1 MAKGSKLSE
10 VEDLKRSFEMAADEI
25 TVGIDLGDR
34 YSQCCFLG
42 DHGELIAEGRI
53 RTTPE
58 GFRDHFQRLPRR
70 RIAIEVGGHSRWV
83 SQLLTEWGHEVF
95 VANARMVP
103 LISSGGRKSDIVDA
117 RLLAR
122 LARTDPRLLSP
133 ITHVAHKGY
142 PDMAVLRARALLVR
156 TRVRLINAIRGITK
170 STGVRL
176 PTAGSANFATK
187 IAPLLPAELI
197 PSLSPLI
204 DTLRLLSDKIHEYD
218 MALEN
223 IARTQYPE
231 TLRLRQVYGVGPVT
245 ALQFV
250 LTIGDPHRFRKSRDV
265 GPFLGLVPK
274 RRQSGETE
282 MQLRIS
288 KAGNSQLRYLL
299 VQCAHYLLGRFGPDS
314 DLRRWGTAIAV
325 RGGKNGK
332 KRAAVAV
339 ARKLSVLLHRLWVS
353 GEAYDPLRNAAS
365 ALNSV

>member
-1 MAKGSKLSE
+1 MVKGSKLSE
-10 VEDLKRSFEMAADEI
+10 IEDLKRGFETAAGEI

-42 DHGELIAEGRI
+42 DDGEVIGEGRI

-58 GFRDHFQRLPRR
+58 AFRSHFQGLPRTC
-70 RIAIEVGGHSRWV
+70 IAIEVGGHSRWV
-83 SQLLTEWGHEVF
+83 SQLLTELGHEVL
-95 VANARMVP
+95 VANARMVQ

-142 PDMAVLRARALLVR
+142 PDIAMLRARDLLVR
-156 TRVRLINAIRGITK
+156 TRVRLINAIRGIAK
-170 STGVRL
+170 ATGVRL
-176 PTAGSANFATK
+176 PTCGSPGFANK
-187 IAPLLPAELI
+187 VAPLLPSELI
-197 PSLSPLI
+197 PSLSPLL
-204 DTLRLLSDKIHEYD
+204 DALRVLTDKIREYD
-218 MALEN
+218 KALEQ

-265 GPFLGLVPK
+265 GAFLGLVPR

-332 KRAAVAV
+332 KRAVVAV
-339 ARKLSVLLHRLWVS
+339 ARKLSVLLHKLWVS
-353 GEAYDPLRNAAS
+353 GDAYDPLYNAAS
-365 ALNSV
+365 APNSA